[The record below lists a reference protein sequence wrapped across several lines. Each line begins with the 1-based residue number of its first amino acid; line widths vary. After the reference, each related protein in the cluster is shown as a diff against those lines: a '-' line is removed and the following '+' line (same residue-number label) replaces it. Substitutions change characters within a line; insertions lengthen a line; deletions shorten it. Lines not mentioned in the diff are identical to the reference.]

1 MLRNGLCAQTDIGT
15 EGGWEWRTGRNIVQ
29 EARYVVTPP
38 TTTPPTPHPHP
49 GRRRDRGRRR
59 KCGRRRRVEA
69 EGCWVGGART
79 RQLGGGAR
87 SGRFG
92 GCGVRRV
99 VGPAQRRRAIAIAGG
114 RRPAPAPVP
123 IFHHPLPPSLPA
135 LLFCRPRKKKQ
146 QRDPRRVLIPKPHA
160 PVLTYCIVVPPTLP
174 PSPPVV

>member
-1 MLRNGLCAQTDIGT
+1 MGMADRPEHSSGGPVRRYPPHHHPPNPPSPPRKAPRPRKEEEVWKEEAGGGGGML
-15 EGGWEWRTGRNIVQ
+15 
-29 EARYVVTPP
+29 
-38 TTTPPTPHPHP
+38 
-49 GRRRDRGRRR
+49 GRRR
-59 KCGRRRRVEA
+59 A
-69 EGCWVGGART
+69 HAAVGG
-79 RQLGGGAR
+79 GGRAVR
-87 SGRFG
+87 EVW
-92 GCGVRRV
+92 GVRRSAGGGDRPKGGV
-99 VGPAQRRRAIAIAGG
+99 RSRLLAAGG

>member
-1 MLRNGLCAQTDIGT
+1 MGMADRPEHSSGGPVRRYPPHHHPPNPPSPPRKAPRPRKEEDVWKEEAGGGGGML
-15 EGGWEWRTGRNIVQ
+15 
-29 EARYVVTPP
+29 
-38 TTTPPTPHPHP
+38 
-49 GRRRDRGRRR
+49 GRRR
-59 KCGRRRRVEA
+59 A
-69 EGCWVGGART
+69 HAAVG
-79 RQLGGGAR
+79 GGGAR

-92 GCGVRRV
+92 GFGVRRV
-99 VGPAQRRRAIAIAGG
+99 VGTGPKAACDRDCWRPAAGG